1 MRDVWNTA
9 ALAEKDK
16 AHLWHPFTPMREW
29 CAKDHSPLVLVRGDG
44 AMLEDSEGHR
54 YLDGNSSI
62 WTNIHGHAHPKIN
75 RAIRD
80 QLERV
85 AHVSFLGATNP
96 AAIELA
102 ERLVSFFPQGTLQR
116 VFLSDDG
123 STAVE
128 AAMKMAIQ
136 FWQMK
141 GYPARS
147 RFIAFDNAYHGD
159 TLGAASLGG
168 INAFQR
174 RVAGHEFP
182 VTRVSGLDE
191 LDAISGFHHGDVAA
205 VVIEPLIQGA
215 AGMRT
220 WPDGMLRDL
229 RKKCDAAGVFL
240 ILDEVMTGFGRSGAM
255 FACQR
260 EEVIPDF
267 LCLAKGLTGGY
278 VPLAATLT
286 TERVFEAF
294 LGDVEDGRTFYY
306 GHSYSGNPVGC
317 AAALAS
323 LDVFQDENVLENLA
337 PKIARLSALLADL
350 RSEPGIYETRQ
361 CGYIAGIEV
370 RRRNGEAFPWMRRVG
385 AQICFAAR
393 RHGLLTRPVLDTIVF
408 MPPLCTTL
416 EQVESGIAAIRSACR
431 EVLVAAET

>member
-16 AHLWHPFTPMREW
+16 AYLWHPFTPMREW

-136 FWQMK
+136 F
-141 GYPARS
+141 
-147 RFIAFDNAYHGD
+147 
-159 TLGAASLGG
+159 
-168 INAFQR
+168 
-174 RVAGHEFP
+174 
-182 VTRVSGLDE
+182 
-191 LDAISGFHHGDVAA
+191 
-205 VVIEPLIQGA
+205 
-215 AGMRT
+215 
-220 WPDGMLRDL
+220 
-229 RKKCDAAGVFL
+229 
-240 ILDEVMTGFGRSGAM
+240 
-255 FACQR
+255 
-260 EEVIPDF
+260 
-267 LCLAKGLTGGY
+267 
-278 VPLAATLT
+278 
-286 TERVFEAF
+286 
-294 LGDVEDGRTFYY
+294 
-306 GHSYSGNPVGC
+306 
-317 AAALAS
+317 
-323 LDVFQDENVLENLA
+323 
-337 PKIARLSALLADL
+337 
-350 RSEPGIYETRQ
+350 
-361 CGYIAGIEV
+361 
-370 RRRNGEAFPWMRRVG
+370 
-385 AQICFAAR
+385 
-393 RHGLLTRPVLDTIVF
+393 
-408 MPPLCTTL
+408 
-416 EQVESGIAAIRSACR
+416 
-431 EVLVAAET
+431 

>member
-1 MRDVWNTA
+1 MRDVWNTE
-9 ALAEKDK
+9 ALAAKDK
-16 AHLWHPFTPMREW
+16 DYLWHPFTPMREW
-29 CAKDHSPLVLVRGDG
+29 CAADHSPLVLVRGEG
-44 AMLEDSEGHR
+44 AMLEDSEGRR

-75 RAIRD
+75 RSIRD

-96 AAIELA
+96 VAIELA
-102 ERLVSFFPQGTLQR
+102 ERLVGFFPQGTLQR

-191 LDAISGFHHGDVAA
+191 LDAISGLNHGDVAA

-220 WPDGMLRDL
+220 WPPGMLRDL
-229 RKKCDAAGVFL
+229 RKKCDSAGVFL
-240 ILDEVMTGFGRSGAM
+240 ILDEVMTGFGRTGAM
-255 FACQR
+255 FACHR
-260 EEVIPDF
+260 EDVVPDF

-286 TERVFEAF
+286 TETVFEAF
-294 LGDVEDGRTFYY
+294 FGNVEDGRTFYY

-323 LDVFQDENVLENLA
+323 LDIFQNENVLENLA
-337 PKIARLSALLADL
+337 PKITRLSELLIDL
-350 RSEPGIYETRQ
+350 RSEPGIYEARQ
-361 CGYIAGIEV
+361 CGFIAGIEV
-370 RRRNGEAFPWMRRVG
+370 RRRTGEAFPWMRRVG
-385 AQICFAAR
+385 AQICLAAR
-393 RHGLLTRPVLDTIVF
+393 QHGLLTRPVLDTIVF
-408 MPPLCTTL
+408 MPPLCATL
-416 EQVESGIAAIRSACR
+416 EQVEAGIAAIRAACR
-431 EVLVAAET
+431 DVLIGAET